1 MAKLDIATLR
11 AVPRGIWALGIV
23 SLLMDTSSEL
33 IHSLLPIYLVGTLG
47 ASMTLV
53 GVIEGIAEATAS
65 VSKLFSGV
73 ISDWFGRRK
82 LMVVT
87 GYGLAALTKP
97 VFALAT
103 SVGWVFAARFVD
115 RVGKGIRG
123 APRDA
128 LIADLSPPALRGA
141 SFGLRQSLDTVG
153 AFLGP
158 LIAIG
163 LMLVLAGNIRGV
175 FAFAAV
181 PAALAVLVLIAF
193 VREPRRPGRPEQARA
208 PLRLAEVRALGVRYW
223 KVVAIAGIFSLARFS
238 DAFLILEAETEGL
251 DATLAPAV
259 LVLINVVYAAS
270 AYPAG
275 VLSDNGGRVRILAV
289 GLALLGVADLVL
301 ATTTGL
307 IGTALGIAL
316 WGLHLGFT
324 QGIFSTLVADTA
336 PEGLR
341 GTAFG
346 LLNLV
351 IGLALLGASLLA
363 GVLWDAIGPSGTFAA
378 AALIAAL
385 SFVALLLD
393 RDLRAGDG

>member
-1 MAKLDIATLR
+1 MAKLDVATLR

-33 IHSLLPIYLVGTLG
+33 IHSLLPIYLVSTLG
-47 ASMTLV
+47 VSMTLV

-73 ISDWFGRRK
+73 VSDWLGRRK
-82 LMVVT
+82 VMVVV

-141 SFGLRQSLDTVG
+141 SFGLRQSLDTIG

-163 LMLVLAGNIRGV
+163 LMVVLAGNIRGV
-175 FAFAAV
+175 FAYAAV
-181 PAALAVLVLIAF
+181 PAALAVLVLVAF
-193 VREPRRPGRPEQARA
+193 VREPPRPRRSERARA
-208 PLRLAEVRALGVRYW
+208 PLRLADARALGARYW
-223 KVVAIAGIFSLARFS
+223 KVVAIAGVFSLARFS

-275 VLSDNGGRVRILAV
+275 VLSDSGGRVRILAV

-307 IGTALGIAL
+307 VGTALGIAL

-336 PEGLR
+336 PEALR

-351 IGLALLGASLLA
+351 VGLALLGASLLA
-363 GVLWDAIGPSGTFAA
+363 GVLWDAIGPAGTFAA

-385 SFVALLLD
+385 SLVALLLD
-393 RDLRAGDG
+393 RDLRSGGR